1 MRHRHKQSP
10 EKSVSKCSLLWC
22 DFSLRHSST
31 SVFVCWIY
39 LPQNSSCSFMD
50 FSSSAGQG
58 YMCTTPA
65 QQSSAADPS
74 VNPAPLPRISPLS
87 SSPRLGQPLPTTPQ
101 GPSARQAAVLLPL
114 YFPLSWWS
122 WGWRGGGNK
131 RADVAFLPSLPPP
144 HPPSTPTAP
153 NQHTFPFASSSSSRY
168 MYHCPR

>member
-1 MRHRHKQSP
+1 
-10 EKSVSKCSLLWC
+10 
-22 DFSLRHSST
+22 
-31 SVFVCWIY
+31 
-39 LPQNSSCSFMD
+39 MD

-87 SSPRLGQPLPTTPQ
+87 SSPRLEQPLPTTPQ

-122 WGWRGGGNK
+122 WGRRGGGNK

-144 HPPSTPTAP
+144 PPLPTNTHSLSLLAHPLATCITALGSGKGECKFISQNHSP
-153 NQHTFPFASSSSSRY
+153 PATKVMPLYREGEGEGEGRRY
-168 MYHCPR
+168 ALRVK